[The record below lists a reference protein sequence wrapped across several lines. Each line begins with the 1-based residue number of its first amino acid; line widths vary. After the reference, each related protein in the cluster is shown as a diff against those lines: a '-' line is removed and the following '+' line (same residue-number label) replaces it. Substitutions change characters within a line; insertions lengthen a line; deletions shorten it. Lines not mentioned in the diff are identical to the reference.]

1 MITLNEIEAGDLV
14 QLVDQRGNTASGT
27 VLLDAT
33 HGRLCVRA
41 FGIMLPFAAE
51 GPGRCLA
58 TRPRG
63 AGRRPHRLPAA
74 GGRLM
79 PGPGT
84 GIGQGQTVALLM
96 AAAGACSPGAGACPG
111 DAARWAG

>member
-1 MITLNEIEAGDLV
+1 MITLNEIAAGDLV

-51 GPGRCLA
+51 GP
-58 TRPRG
+58 
-63 AGRRPHRLPAA
+63 
-74 GGRLM
+74 
-79 PGPGT
+79 
-84 GIGQGQTVALLM
+84 
-96 AAAGACSPGAGACPG
+96 AGAWRLAPGVRVVGHTGSLLRAVE
-111 DAARWAG
+111 